1 MITEFT
7 ERSTIFNDNSSA
19 IITRIKMSLLSK
31 GFEVEIYT
39 GTPQGEIVGLSD
51 KIVRALDGFVREPDS
66 RNVEYTT
73 APFCGYDRLL
83 CALLKPRQAL
93 RAYLQTLGNYTLI
106 PGSTMSLGG
115 SDCFYRSDPN
125 NPYHDYIEQTYGT
138 DVVTASIHI
147 NIGIEDP
154 EMLMRACRLVR
165 VEAPL
170 YLALSAASPF
180 VDGGVTGSHSTRWQ
194 MFPKT
199 PQEVPLFESHSH
211 FIQWTEQQL
220 AEKKMRN
227 VRHLWSAVRP
237 NGDRRP
243 YNLNRLE
250 LRICDLV
257 VDPLALLAITALLE
271 ARIMEAMEH
280 PELDPLQQSQL
291 SISDLQSD
299 LMTLADENEALVARN
314 SLDAELR
321 HWQDGRKIIARDW
334 IAEIYDRVYPIAKRQ
349 GFSCFLSPLQKILRQ
364 GNTAQQWLKLYD
376 QGMQPTKIIQQDI
389 KKIAWQERDL
399 EYALCQPAL
408 IA

>member
-1 MITEFT
+1 
-7 ERSTIFNDNSSA
+7 
-19 IITRIKMSLLSK
+19 MSLLSK
-31 GFEVEIYT
+31 GFEVEMYT
-39 GTPQGEIVGLSD
+39 GTQTGKIVGMSD
-51 KIVRALDGFVREPDS
+51 KIVQALDGFVREPDS

-93 RAYLQTLGNYTLI
+93 RGYLQSLGDYTLI
-106 PGSTMSLGG
+106 PGSTLSLGG
-115 SDCFYRSDPN
+115 SDRFHRSDPN

-154 EMLMRACRLVR
+154 EILMQACRLVR
-165 VEAPL
+165 LEAPL
-170 YLALSAASPF
+170 YLALSASSPF
-180 VDGGVTGSHSTRWQ
+180 IDAQPTGSHSTRWQ

-199 PQEVPLFESHSH
+199 PQDVPLFESHSH
-211 FIQWTEQQL
+211 FIRWTEGQL
-220 AEKKMRN
+220 AAKKMLN

-271 ARIMEAMEH
+271 ARIMQMIDH
-280 PELDPLQQSQL
+280 PELDPLQQSSL
-291 SISDLQSD
+291 SANDLSSE
-299 LMTLADENEALVARN
+299 LVSMANENETLAARQ
-314 SLDAELR
+314 SLDASLY
-321 HWQDGRKIIARDW
+321 HWQDGRKILAKDW
-334 IAEIYDRVYPIAKRQ
+334 IEEIYDQVYPIAKRR
-349 GFSCFLSPLQKILRQ
+349 GFSCFLSPLKKILRQ
-364 GNTAQQWLKLYD
+364 GNTAQQWLKLYA
-376 QGMQPTKIIQQDI
+376 QGMSPVEIIQQDI
-389 KKIAWQERDL
+389 QNIAKQERDL
-399 EYALCQPAL
+399 EYVVCPPPAL

>member
-1 MITEFT
+1 
-7 ERSTIFNDNSSA
+7 
-19 IITRIKMSLLSK
+19 MSLLSK
-31 GFEVEIYT
+31 GFEVEMYT
-39 GTPQGEIVGLSD
+39 GTPEGKIVGLSD

-83 CALLKPRQAL
+83 CALLKPRQSL
-93 RAYLQTLGNYTLI
+93 RAYLQTLGDYTLI

-115 SDCFYRSDPN
+115 SDRFYRSDPN

-147 NIGIEDP
+147 NIGIDDP
-154 EMLMRACRLVR
+154 EVLMRACRLVR

-180 VDGGVTGSHSTRWQ
+180 VDGRVTGSHSTRWQ

-199 PQEVPLFESHSH
+199 PQDVPLFESHSH
-211 FIQWTEQQL
+211 FIRWTEEQL
-220 AEKKMRN
+220 AAKKMRN

-271 ARIMEAMEH
+271 ARIVQTIQD
-280 PELDPLQQSQL
+280 PKLDPLQQSKL
-291 SISDLQSD
+291 STSDLQSD
-299 LMTLADENEALVARN
+299 LMVLSDKNEMLAARQ

-321 HWQDGRKIIARDW
+321 HWLDGRKILARDW
-334 IAEIYDRVYPIAKRQ
+334 IEEIYQEVYPIAKKQ
-349 GFSCFLSPLQKILRQ
+349 GFSCFLSPLKKILRQ
-364 GNTAQQWLKLYD
+364 GNTAQQWLELHDK
-376 QGMQPTKIIQQDI
+376 GMSPVDIIQQDI
-389 KKIAWQERDL
+389 QNIAKQEREL